1 MKRSEKDAIIEEM
14 VQRVS
19 AAQAMYFADFTGLT
33 VADET
38 ELRRE
43 FRKAGVE
50 YTVVKNTLIRKA
62 LERIPGYDKVH
73 PHLVGP
79 TGVAFCNEDLSA
91 PAKIIK
97 KFKEKTGK
105 LSLKAA
111 VLEKQVY
118 DGSAIEQLALIPSR
132 KELMASVL
140 GSIQAPLQGVV
151 NVVNAVA
158 RDLVSIIDQI
168 GEKKKAA

>member
-19 AAQAMYFADFTGLT
+19 ASTAMYFADFSGLT

-50 YTVVKNTLIRKA
+50 YAVVKNTLIRKA
-62 LERIPGYDKVH
+62 LERVTGYDKVYD
-73 PHLVGP
+73 HLAGP
-79 TGVAFCNEDLSA
+79 TGVAFCGDDLSA

-105 LSLKAA
+105 LTLKAA

-118 DGSAIEQLALIPSR
+118 DGSAIDRLAMIPSR
-132 KELMASVL
+132 KELMAGVL

-151 NVVNAVA
+151 GVINAVA
-158 RDLVSIIDQI
+158 RDLVSVIDQI